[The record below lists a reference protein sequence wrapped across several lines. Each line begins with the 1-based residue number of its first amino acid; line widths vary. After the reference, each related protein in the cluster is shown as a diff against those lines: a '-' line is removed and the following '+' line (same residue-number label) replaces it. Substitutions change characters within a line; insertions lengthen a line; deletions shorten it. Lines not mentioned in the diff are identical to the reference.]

1 MGIRRNRLLS
11 AGLSAAIVVL
21 AMSGTGMQ
29 ASASTVPGPD
39 FSTTQGIDQYLQS
52 RGIDPG
58 AAIWQN
64 GLDNYVGYSC
74 PGAGWHCIAPTNTP
88 VVQIAPAG
96 GVNEFT
102 CSPATGSGSCFVL
115 QVSAGASAATG
126 NGNATNNFNCVENS
140 SNNPAAVLDAAAC
153 GSMTQVNTTGK
164 NRAMIVQNVRQRQSA
179 GASPSALETAGSPS
193 PSASFSQTNTSG
205 DNQIDIE
212 QTSLQYSSDTP
223 TAGQTAYVSQSNGTG
238 NNQAN
243 VGQSE
248 QQQVSDATP
257 TQDQEGTQVA
267 CVTQDSKSGQ
277 NQATVN
283 QVMSQSEQSSA
294 ASPSQFQN
302 QTPPVSQSACG
313 TASTSVFPNL
323 AALVLQN
330 QNTLGATGQN
340 QQTVKQSLNQQEQA
354 STASG
359 NVTQQQGPSTD
370 AGGLEAIPDQTS
382 TGLSTLNISQ
392 NEQQNM
398 TASTTGTLT
407 QSQQDPMRQPDC
419 SFPDCSQLSNPNDT
433 FTLTQTGVQQADLAG
448 QPNVNAQQRFD
459 IQGDCTTSGTCSI
472 QSTDTSNGVTTS
484 QPASC
489 TALPYSTCTT
499 STFVEPTTGPI
510 CNAGDTTVAYNA
522 MPFDVVN
529 CLNPALGFEAQSAS
543 EFGDEVGL
551 AGTARTLVSLSV
563 DFQSFACQSG
573 HWNTGDCASAA
584 NATFQWPITAN
595 IYAVN
600 TGSAC
605 GTAPS
610 PCPGALLATITQ
622 TQTIPYRPSATPTCP
637 ANSGPAPVGA
647 AWFNPLAPGGGACQ
661 NSIGKVLT
669 FSFPAGI
676 TLPDQVIWT
685 VAFNTSDYG
694 SVPQRPQPCNSTS
707 VGCPYDSLN
716 VGDKTY
722 PNAPYAGTDIDPY
735 GVFLNSTSASA
746 YCDKGAAGTGFL
758 RLDTP
763 CWTGFRPLGE
773 ITTTPGPN

>member
-1 MGIRRNRLLS
+1 
-11 AGLSAAIVVL
+11 
-21 AMSGTGMQ
+21 MSG
-29 ASASTVPGPD
+29 
-39 FSTTQGIDQYLQS
+39 
-52 RGIDPG
+52 
-58 AAIWQN
+58 N
-64 GLDNYVGYSC
+64 
-74 PGAGWHCIAPTNTP
+74 
-88 VVQIAPAG
+88 
-96 GVNEFT
+96 
-102 CSPATGSGSCFVL
+102 
-115 QVSAGASAATG
+115 
-126 NGNATNNFNCVENS
+126 
-140 SNNPAAVLDAAAC
+140 
-153 GSMTQVNTTGK
+153 
-164 NRAMIVQNVRQRQSA
+164 
-179 GASPSALETAGSPS
+179 
-193 PSASFSQTNTSG
+193 
-205 DNQIDIE
+205 NQITIG
-212 QTSLQYSSDTP
+212 QASLQYSSDT
-223 TAGQTAYVSQSNGTG
+223 TTSHQTVRVSQTNTSGK
-238 NNQAN
+238 NQAT
-243 VGQSE
+243 VGQQE
-248 QQQVSDATP
+248 QQQVSDAAL
-257 TQDQEGTQVA
+257 TQDQEATQVA
-267 CVTQDSKSGQ
+267 CVTQDSQSGQ
-277 NQATVN
+277 NLATV
-283 QVMSQSEQSSA
+283 SQLISQHEQSSA
-294 ASPSQFQN
+294 APLSQFQN
-302 QTPPVSQSACG
+302 KTPGPQSTCG
-313 TASTSVFPNL
+313 TAETSVSPNL

-330 QNTLGATGQN
+330 QGTPTAAGQN
-340 QQTVKQSLNQQEQA
+340 QMTVKQSLQQQQQ
-354 STASG
+354 STASSG
-359 NVTQQQGPSTD
+359 SVNQQQGPFGD
-370 AGGLEAIPDQTS
+370 VGGLEAIPDQTS
-382 TGLSTLNISQ
+382 TGLSKLDISQ

-398 TASTTGTLT
+398 MASTTGTLS
-407 QSQQDPMRQPDC
+407 QSQQDPFRQPDC
-419 SFPDCSQLSNPNDT
+419 SPPDCSQVNNPNDT

-448 QPNVNAQQRFD
+448 QPNPAAQQRFD
-459 IQGDCTTSGTCSI
+459 IQGSCTTSGTCSI

-484 QPASC
+484 DSQSC
-489 TALPYSTCTT
+489 TGSSEAPCTT

-610 PCPGALLATITQ
+610 PCPGALLATTTQ

-647 AWFNPLAPGGGACQ
+647 AWFNPLAPRGGACQ

-722 PNAPYAGTDIDPY
+722 PNAPYAGTDIDPN

-746 YCDKGAAGTGFL
+746 YCDNGAAGTGFL

-773 ITTTPGPN
+773 ITTTP